1 MLVLIFQAREN
12 APSGPKVDTSGP
24 RKRGPLEKVARLRGL
39 PFSAG
44 QEELRTFF
52 GNGKDIEIAKRGI
65 HFLMNHR
72 GASNGE
78 AFVIFNSAESLALAL
93 EKHRETI
100 GER

>member
-1 MLVLIFQAREN
+1 MLIFQAREN

-52 GNGKDIEIAKRGI
+52 GNGKVRGDGRCYW
-65 HFLMNHR
+65 H
-72 GASNGE
+72 
-78 AFVIFNSAESLALAL
+78 SLPLTVEGSVLIVFRVSSCVAPTCMANVG
-93 EKHRETI
+93 H
-100 GER
+100 